1 MAYMTNEELKNM
13 GFAKIGSN
21 ILISK
26 KASFYRCDKISIG
39 SNVRIDDF
47 CVLSAGDGGIF
58 IQDFIHIAVY
68 SSLIG
73 KECITISNFANISSK
88 VSIYSSNDD
97 YSGLFMSNP
106 MVPTKFTNVNNGRVS
121 IGEHAII
128 GCGAVILPDV
138 KINKGAVVGALSVV
152 KQDCDEFA
160 IYAGV
165 PARFIKARSRDL
177 LVHEKNLLDS
187 QNMKG

>member
-106 MVPTKFTNVNNGRVS
+106 MVPTKFTNVKNGRVL